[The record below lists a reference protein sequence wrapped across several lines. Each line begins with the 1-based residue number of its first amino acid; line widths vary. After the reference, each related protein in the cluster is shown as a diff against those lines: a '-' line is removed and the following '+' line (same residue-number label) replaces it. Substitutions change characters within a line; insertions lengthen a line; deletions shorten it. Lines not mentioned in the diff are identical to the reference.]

1 MSKLKS
7 RIIFTVI
14 VVLSALAIAVFYE
27 PALFESSDEI
37 SDIEKTK
44 DDEFDYP
51 PSVYINDILY
61 GYEREVSE
69 EYLDENDAYLGT
81 IESSVPASQVPKEN
95 FQANDP
101 IVGSEVYR
109 SGSDII
115 VIHDG
120 HYNLY
125 CP

>member
-1 MSKLKS
+1 MSKQKS
-7 RIIFTVI
+7 RIIFTAL
-14 VVLSALAIAVFYE
+14 VLLAVFAIAVFYE
-27 PALFESSDEI
+27 PAPLETSDEI

-51 PSVYINDILY
+51 PSVYVNDILY

-69 EYLDENDAYLGT
+69 EYLDKSDTYIGT

-101 IVGSEVYR
+101 IVGSEIYQ

-115 VIHDG
+115 VIHNG